1 MFLAS
6 LGLDLHEAHNGL
18 EALDRLGA
26 QSFDLVLLDVHMP
39 VMDGRE
45 CIRRIRTS
53 ETAWRDIPVIALTA
67 EAMSGDRERLLAL
80 GMTDYLP
87 KPINRA
93 ELIAKVTRHL
103 GSDGAPSVTRS
114 GVTAHESAPDLSSV
128 LADIDA
134 MIA

>member
-1 MFLAS
+1 
-6 LGLDLHEAHNGL
+6 
-18 EALDRLGA
+18 
-26 QSFDLVLLDVHMP
+26 
-39 VMDGRE
+39 
-45 CIRRIRTS
+45 
-53 ETAWRDIPVIALTA
+53 
-67 EAMSGDRERLLAL
+67 MSGDRERLLAL

-103 GSDGAPSVTRS
+103 GSDDAQSVNRS
-114 GVTAHESAPDLSSV
+114 GVTADESAPDLSSV